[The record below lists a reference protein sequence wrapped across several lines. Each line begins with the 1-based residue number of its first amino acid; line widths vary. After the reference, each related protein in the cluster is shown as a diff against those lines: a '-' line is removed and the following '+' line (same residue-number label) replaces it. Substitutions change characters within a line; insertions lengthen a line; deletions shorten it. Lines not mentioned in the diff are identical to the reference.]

1 MEIGVEALRVS
12 IEVGACVGVVAGDA
26 LREVDDRQFGPSAV
40 HHQVE
45 LVVVAVN

>member
-1 MEIGVEALRVS
+1 MEIGVEAFHVS

-26 LREVDDRQFGPSAV
+26 LREIDDCQFGSSAV

-45 LVVVAVN
+45 LVVIAMD